1 MGSKHKQSRMEQK
14 ASFERRLEDRLSYL
28 SKKGIESPKINKD
41 VLVKKL
47 RADIKA
53 VNTRLKAI
61 ADNEK
66 RTEDL
71 ARIKAEKAAAPKED
85 QKGSKDKKS
94 KEAPA
99 EGKEKKAAA
108 PKKDQEGGKVKK
120 AKETPTE
127 GKEKADAP
135 KEDQEG
141 SKDKKTKET
150 PAEGKEKA
158 AAPKKDQEGGKV
170 KKAKEAPA
178 EGKEKKKKKEDN
190 TPEATE

>member
-14 ASFERRLEDRLSYL
+14 ASFERRLKDRLSYL
-28 SKKGIESPKINKD
+28 SKKGIESPKIDKD

-47 RADIKA
+47 RADMHA

-66 RTEDL
+66 RTEEL

-94 KEAPA
+94 KGA
-99 EGKEKKAAA
+99 
-108 PKKDQEGGKVKK
+108 
-120 AKETPTE
+120 
-127 GKEKADAP
+127 
-135 KEDQEG
+135 
-141 SKDKKTKET
+141 

-158 AAPKKDQEGGKV
+158 AAPKKDQEDGKV
-170 KKAKEAPA
+170 KKSKETPA
-178 EGKEKKKKKEDN
+178 EDKEKADAPKEDQESGKVKKRASRRKEDN
-190 TPEATE
+190 NP

>member
-28 SKKGIESPKINKD
+28 SKKGIESPKIDKD

-66 RTEDL
+66 RTEGL
-71 ARIKAEKAAAPKED
+71 ARIKAEKEAAPKED

-94 KEAPA
+94 KEAPG
-99 EGKEKKAAA
+99 ERKEKEAA

-120 AKETPTE
+120 SKE
-127 GKEKADAP
+127 A
-135 KEDQEG
+135 
-141 SKDKKTKET
+141 

-158 AAPKKDQEGGKV
+158 DTPKEDQEGGKV
-170 KKAKEAPA
+170 KKSKETTAK
-178 EGKEKKKKKEDN
+178 GNEKKKKKEDN

>member
-28 SKKGIESPKINKD
+28 SKKGIESPKIDKD

-47 RADIKA
+47 RADINA
-53 VNTRLKAI
+53 VKTRLKAI

-94 KEAPA
+94 KGAPA
-99 EGKEKKAAA
+99 
-108 PKKDQEGGKVKK
+108 
-120 AKETPTE
+120 E

-135 KEDQEG
+135 KKDQESG
-141 SKDKKTKET
+141 KVKKSKEP

-158 AAPKKDQEGGKV
+158 AAPKKEKEGGKV
-170 KKAKEAPA
+170 KKPKEATA

>member
-28 SKKGIESPKINKD
+28 SKKGIESPKIDKD

-47 RADIKA
+47 RADINA
-53 VNTRLKAI
+53 VKTRLKAI

-94 KEAPA
+94 KGAPA
-99 EGKEKKAAA
+99 EGKEKADA

-120 AKETPTE
+120 SKEP
-127 GKEKADAP
+127 
-135 KEDQEG
+135 
-141 SKDKKTKET
+141 

-158 AAPKKDQEGGKV
+158 AAPKKEKEGGKV
-170 KKAKEAPA
+170 KKPKEATA

>member
-28 SKKGIESPKINKD
+28 SKKGIESPKIDKD

-47 RADIKA
+47 RADINA
-53 VNTRLKAI
+53 VKTRLKAI

-85 QKGSKDKKS
+85 QKGVKVNNSQEPPAEDKENAAAPNEDQESGKVKKS

-99 EGKEKKAAA
+99 E
-108 PKKDQEGGKVKK
+108 D
-120 AKETPTE
+120 
-127 GKEKADAP
+127 
-135 KEDQEG
+135 
-141 SKDKKTKET
+141 
-150 PAEGKEKA
+150 
-158 AAPKKDQEGGKV
+158 
-170 KKAKEAPA
+170 
-178 EGKEKKKKKEDN
+178 KEKKKKKEDN